1 MPGDEYLQNDEDL
14 YNFGWRLSRNCP
26 RLIHVG
32 VAGGHDG
39 IGSYYNQH
47 FGQFAAMFR
56 QPEER
61 LLSQFKYFGSFG
73 SNRADWIW
81 RREGREGPSDLREY
95 VHALGGCY
103 VRTLTMD
110 GVACWEPVKPTPS
123 MIREAVRRVEEG
135 FAFIGLAEKWCLSVC
150 LFHEM
155 FGGGFHESEFIKLRK
170 PCRAASSG
178 EVEDLRHYEDVADRI
193 VYHRAKLIFEQRL
206 NEWRVHET
214 QCARR
219 HCEEE
224 MDRSLLYQ

>member
-39 IGSYYNQH
+39 IGSYHNQH
-47 FGQFAAMFR
+47 FGQFVAMFR

-61 LLSQFKYFGSFG
+61 LLSQFEYFGGFG
-73 SNRADWIW
+73 SNRRDWIW
-81 RREGREGPSDLREY
+81 RREGPSDLREY

-110 GVACWEPVKPTPS
+110 GIACWEPVKPTPS
-123 MIREAVRRVEEG
+123 MIREAVRRVEVG
-135 FAFIGLAEKWCLSVC
+135 FAFIGLAEKWWLCVC

-155 FGGGFHESEFIKLRK
+155 FGGEVHESELVKARVTANNVEGADF
-170 PCRAASSG
+170 AG
-178 EVEDLRHYEDVADRI
+178 YEDLADRV
-193 VYHRAKLIFEQRL
+193 VYLRAKAIFQQRL
-206 NEWRVHET
+206 SDWKVSDT
-214 QCARR
+214 SCARR
-219 HCEEE
+219 YCK
-224 MDRSLLYQ
+224 